1 MTEQLTS
8 RETRKRHAGWVAVR
22 YSVNKSWFTVFM
34 KCPSSTIATATKT
47 STTDDVI
54 NNQKRPFRVSVE
66 GNIGCG
72 KSTLIRHFG
81 QFPQV
86 DSHLL
91 WRNVQGQNLLD
102 LLYQDINRWNFVFQ
116 NFVQLSRLNIQTR
129 STDKKVQMF
138 ERSLQNNRFCFVEM
152 ARKKKQLSEPEYTVL
167 CEWYNWISNN
177 IDIQLDLIV
186 YLRSSPEIAH
196 QRIQKRNRPEEMS
209 ISLDY
214 LKDLHN
220 SYESWLLYSDNVPA
234 PVLQI
239 DVNQELNIVQQL
251 YQDNQH
257 HILGLSR
264 VDKLTCTP

>member
-1 MTEQLTS
+1 ME
-8 RETRKRHAGWVAVR
+8 
-22 YSVNKSWFTVFM
+22 
-34 KCPSSTIATATKT
+34 CPSYTIDTATKT
-47 STTDDVI
+47 STDGTI

-72 KSTLIRHFG
+72 KSTFIKHFG

-86 DSHLL
+86 DSHLATKLYILVYVCQEPVEL
-91 WRNVQGQNLLD
+91 WRDVQGHNLLE
-102 LLYQDINRWNFVFQ
+102 LLYKDINRWNFVFQ

-129 STDKKVQMF
+129 STDNKVQMF

-152 ARKKKQLSEPEYTVL
+152 ARKNKQLSEPEYTVL
-167 CEWYNWISNN
+167 CEWYNWICNN
-177 IDIQLDLIV
+177 TDIQLDLIV
-186 YLRSSPEIAH
+186 YLRSSPEIVH
-196 QRIQKRNRPEEMS
+196 QRIQKRNRPEEMF

-220 SYESWLLYSDNVPA
+220 SYESWLLYSDDVPA

-251 YQDNQH
+251 YHDNQH
-257 HILGLSR
+257 HILGLSC
-264 VDKLTCTP
+264 VDKLTCTT